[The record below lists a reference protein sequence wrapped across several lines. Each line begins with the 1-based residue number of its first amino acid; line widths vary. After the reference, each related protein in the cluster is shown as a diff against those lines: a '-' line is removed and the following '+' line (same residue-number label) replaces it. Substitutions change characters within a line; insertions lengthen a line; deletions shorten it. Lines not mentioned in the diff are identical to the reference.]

1 MPAPT
6 SADARQPPVTPGSD
20 IIVEKQLFELPSFT
34 TTGGATLTQVRVGWE
49 SYGTLN
55 EARDNAILVTHFFSA
70 NSHAAGK
77 YRPDDAEPGYWN
89 AIIGPGKPLD
99 TNRYCIIS
107 SDTLVN
113 LNAKDPNTITT
124 GPATIDPGTGKP
136 YGMRFPIVTIRDFVN
151 VQKALLDHLGIASLQ
166 AVVGASMGAL
176 QALEWASAYPD
187 RVQRVIAV
195 IGGAEENAFLIG
207 WLQLWAA
214 PIRLDPHWN
223 QGDYY
228 GRVEPT
234 RGLIEALKLVTL
246 QASQWSWVDRMF
258 GRAWAEEGQDPAAAM
273 ENRFAVEA
281 WLERTA
287 ATRAAACDANHFL
300 YLVKAN
306 QLYLTGHGA
315 SVEAGLQAIKA
326 PCLLI
331 ASAERSGLPAT
342 TPSAPVAGQAHG
354 PGQGR
359 HLHGGDHDRTRP
371 PGRHRPHRQGWA
383 RDRELPGAK
392 RHGKAAGLADM
403 IRTANQPIPPRA
415 EAVAI
420 AKLPSM
426 ATRSRPIRRS
436 HARAD
441 SC

>member
-1 MPAPT
+1 M
-6 SADARQPPVTPGSD
+6 
-20 IIVEKQLFELPSFT
+20 
-34 TTGGATLTQVRVGWE
+34 RVGWE

-77 YRPDDAEPGYWN
+77 YRPDEAEPGYWN

-124 GPATIDPGTGKP
+124 GPATIDPDTGKP
-136 YGMRFPIVTIRDFVN
+136 YGMSFPIVTIRDFVN
-151 VQKALLDHLGIASLQ
+151 VQKALLDHLGITSLQ

-228 GRVEPT
+228 GRAEPT
-234 RGLIEALKLVTL
+234 RGLIEALKIVTL
-246 QASQWSWVDRMF
+246 QASQWPWVDRMF
-258 GRAWAEEGQDPAAAM
+258 GRAWAEEGKDPAAAM

-287 ATRAAACDANHFL
+287 AARAAQCDANHFL

-306 QLYLTGHGA
+306 QLYLTGHGS

-326 PCLLI
+326 PLPADRLG
-331 ASAERSGLPAT
+331 RGPGLPAAAPHAGAEGSARGMGKNVTYTEVIT
-342 TPSAPVAGQAHG
+342 TDLG
-354 PGQGR
+354 
-359 HLHGGDHDRTRP
+359 HLDGI
-371 PGRHRPHRQGWA
+371 A
-383 RDRELPGAK
+383 Y
-392 RHGKAAGLADM
+392 
-403 IRTANQPIPPRA
+403 
-415 EAVAI
+415 I
-420 AKLPSM
+420 AKAGAEIARFLAQASRESWRARGHDQDGEPAEPTVRPKQLPSPRYRAWLRVRDLSGDLM
-426 ATRSRPIRRS
+426 SEQTAADRRAAYPYFARITTRWMDNDAYVHVNNVVYYSFFDT
-436 HARAD
+436 A
-441 SC
+441 

>member
-6 SADARQPPVTPGSD
+6 SADARQPPVTPAPD
-20 IIVEKQLFELPSFT
+20 IIVEKQLFELPSYT
-34 TTGGATLTQVRVGWE
+34 TMGGATLRQVRVGWE

-99 TNRYCIIS
+99 TNRYCIVS

-246 QASQWSWVDRMF
+246 QASQWPWVDRMF
-258 GRAWAEEGQDPAAAM
+258 GRAWAEEGQDPAAAL

-287 ATRAAACDANHFL
+287 AARAAACDANHFL

-315 SVEAGLQAIKA
+315 SVEPGLAAIKA

-331 ASAERSGLPAT
+331 ASADDLVFP
-342 TPSAPVAGQAHG
+342 PK
-354 PGQGR
+354 R
-359 HLHGGDHDRTRP
+359 HLRPLRDKLAALGKDVTYTEVITTDLGHLDGIAYIAKAGPEIASFLAQSVTAKP
-371 PGRHRPHRQGWA
+371 PGPRP
-383 RDRELPGAK
+383 
-392 RHGKAAGLADM
+392 
-403 IRTANQPIPPRA
+403 
-415 EAVAI
+415 
-420 AKLPSM
+420 
-426 ATRSRPIRRS
+426 
-436 HARAD
+436 
-441 SC
+441 

>member
-1 MPAPT
+1 MPRPE
-6 SADARQPPVTPGSD
+6 PPD
-20 IIVEKQLFELPSFT
+20 ILVEKQVFELPSYT
-34 TTGGATLTQVRVGWE
+34 TTGGAVLRQVRVGWE
-49 SYGTLN
+49 CYGTLN

-124 GPATIDPGTGKP
+124 GPATIDPATGTP
-136 YGMRFPIVTIRDFVN
+136 YGMSFPIVTIRDFVN
-151 VQKALLDHLGIASLQ
+151 VQKALVDHLGIPSLQ

-176 QALEWASAYPD
+176 QALEWGSAWPD
-187 RVQRVIAV
+187 RVQRIVAV

-228 GRVEPT
+228 GRAEPT
-234 RGLIEALKLVTL
+234 RGLVEALKIVLL
-246 QASQWSWVDRMF
+246 QASQWPWVDRMF
-258 GRAWAEEGQDPAAAM
+258 GRAWAEEGKDPAAAL
-273 ENRFAVEA
+273 ENVFAVEA

-287 ATRAAACDANHFL
+287 AARAAACDANHFL

-331 ASAERSGLPAT
+331 ASAIDLVFPPQRHMQVLKDKFTAMGKDVTYTEVIT
-342 TPSAPVAGQAHG
+342 TDLG
-354 PGQGR
+354 
-359 HLHGGDHDRTRP
+359 HLDGI
-371 PGRHRPHRQGWA
+371 A
-383 RDRELPGAK
+383 Y
-392 RHGKAAGLADM
+392 
-403 IRTANQPIPPRA
+403 
-415 EAVAI
+415 I
-420 AKLPSM
+420 AKAGAEIGKFLAQSITSKPLG
-426 ATRSRPIRRS
+426 SRT
-436 HARAD
+436 
-441 SC
+441 

>member
-1 MPAPT
+1 MPRPE
-6 SADARQPPVTPGSD
+6 QPD
-20 IIVEKQLFELPSFT
+20 ILVEKKVFELPSYT
-34 TTGGATLTQVRVGWE
+34 TTGGAVLRQVRVGWE
-49 SYGTLN
+49 CYGTLN

-70 NSHAAGK
+70 NSHAAGI

-99 TNRYCIIS
+99 TDRYCIIS

-124 GPATIDPGTGKP
+124 GPATIDPDTGKP
-136 YGMRFPIVTIRDFVN
+136 YGMSFPIVTIRDFVN
-151 VQKALLDHLGIASLQ
+151 LQKALLDHLGIASLQ

-195 IGGAEENAFLIG
+195 IGGVEENAFLIG

-214 PIRLDPHWN
+214 PIRLDPLWN

-228 GRVEPT
+228 GRAEPT

-246 QASQWSWVDRMF
+246 QASQWPWVDRMF
-258 GRAWAEEGQDPAAAM
+258 GRAWAEEGKDPAAAL

-287 ATRAAACDANHFL
+287 TARAAACDANHFL

-306 QLYLTGHGA
+306 QLYLTGHRA
-315 SVEAGLQAIKA
+315 SVEAGLAAIEA

-331 ASAERSGLPAT
+331 ASADDLVFP
-342 TPSAPVAGQAHG
+342 PK
-354 PGQGR
+354 R
-359 HLHGGDHDRTRP
+359 HLHALKDQLMAMGKDVTYTEVITTDLGHLDGIAYIAKAGPEIASFLAQSVT
-371 PGRHRPHRQGWA
+371 
-383 RDRELPGAK
+383 AK
-392 RHGKAAGLADM
+392 RPG
-403 IRTANQPIPPRA
+403 PR
-415 EAVAI
+415 
-420 AKLPSM
+420 P
-426 ATRSRPIRRS
+426 
-436 HARAD
+436 
-441 SC
+441 

>member
-6 SADARQPPVTPGSD
+6 SADTRQPPVTPAPD
-20 IIVEKQLFELPSFT
+20 IIVEKQLFELPSYT
-34 TTGGATLTQVRVGWE
+34 TMGGATLRQVRVGWE
-49 SYGTLN
+49 RYGTLN

-99 TNRYCIIS
+99 TDRYCIIS

-151 VQKALLDHLGIASLQ
+151 VQKALLDQLGIASLQ

-228 GRVEPT
+228 GRAEPT

-246 QASQWSWVDRMF
+246 QASQWPWVDRMF
-258 GRAWAEEGQDPAAAM
+258 GRAWAEEGQDPAAAL

-287 ATRAAACDANHFL
+287 TARAAACDANHFL

-306 QLYLTGHGA
+306 QLYLTGHGP
-315 SVEAGLQAIKA
+315 SVEAGLAAINA

-331 ASAERSGLPAT
+331 ASADDLVFP
-342 TPSAPVAGQAHG
+342 PK
-354 PGQGR
+354 R
-359 HLHGGDHDRTRP
+359 HLRPLRDKLAALGKDVTYTEVITTDLGHLDGIAYIAKAGPEIASFLAQSVTAKP
-371 PGRHRPHRQGWA
+371 PGPRP
-383 RDRELPGAK
+383 
-392 RHGKAAGLADM
+392 
-403 IRTANQPIPPRA
+403 
-415 EAVAI
+415 
-420 AKLPSM
+420 
-426 ATRSRPIRRS
+426 
-436 HARAD
+436 
-441 SC
+441 

>member
-1 MPAPT
+1 MP
-6 SADARQPPVTPGSD
+6 RLEPPD
-20 IIVEKQLFELPSFT
+20 ILVEKQVFELPSYT
-34 TTGGATLTQVRVGWE
+34 TTGGAVLRQVRVGWE
-49 SYGTLN
+49 CYGTLN

-99 TNRYCIIS
+99 TDRYCIIS

-124 GPATIDPGTGKP
+124 GPATIDPATGKP
-136 YGMRFPIVTIRDFVN
+136 YGMSFPIVTIRDFVN
-151 VQKALLDHLGIASLQ
+151 VQKALLDHLGIPSLQ

-176 QALEWASAYPD
+176 QALEWGSAWPD
-187 RVQRVIAV
+187 RVQRIVAV

-228 GRVEPT
+228 GRAEPT
-234 RGLIEALKLVTL
+234 RGLVEALKIVLL
-246 QASQWSWVDRMF
+246 QASQWPWVDRMF

-287 ATRAAACDANHFL
+287 SARAAACDANHFL

-315 SVEAGLQAIKA
+315 SVDAGLQAITA

-331 ASAERSGLPAT
+331 ASANDLVFPPQRHMQALKDKLTAMGKDVTYTEVIT
-342 TPSAPVAGQAHG
+342 TDLG
-354 PGQGR
+354 
-359 HLHGGDHDRTRP
+359 HLDGI
-371 PGRHRPHRQGWA
+371 A
-383 RDRELPGAK
+383 Y
-392 RHGKAAGLADM
+392 
-403 IRTANQPIPPRA
+403 
-415 EAVAI
+415 I
-420 AKLPSM
+420 AKAGAEIGKFLAQSITSKPLG
-426 ATRSRPIRRS
+426 SRT
-436 HARAD
+436 
-441 SC
+441 

>member
-1 MPAPT
+1 MEM
-6 SADARQPPVTPGSD
+6 GSD
-20 IIVEKQLFELPSFT
+20 QFGSSCNVGAEHAEARAAGHPRRKKLFELPSFT
-34 TTGGATLTQVRVGWE
+34 TMGGAVLRQVRVGWE

-136 YGMRFPIVTIRDFVN
+136 YGMSFPIVTIRDFVN

-187 RVQRVIAV
+187 RVQRVVAV

-234 RGLIEALKLVTL
+234 RGLIEALKMV
-246 QASQWSWVDRMF
+246 
-258 GRAWAEEGQDPAAAM
+258 
-273 ENRFAVEA
+273 
-281 WLERTA
+281 TA
-287 ATRAAACDANHFL
+287 AGEPMAVGRPH
-300 YLVKAN
+300 VR
-306 QLYLTGHGA
+306 
-315 SVEAGLQAIKA
+315 AGLGGGGPGPGCCHGEPVCGRGMAGTDGGR
-326 PCLLI
+326 PG
-331 ASAERSGLPAT
+331 SGVRCQPLPL
-342 TPSAPVAGQAHG
+342 
-354 PGQGR
+354 PGQGQPA
-359 HLHGGDHDRTRP
+359 LPDRPRAQ
-371 PGRHRPHRQGWA
+371 RR
-383 RDRELPGAK
+383 
-392 RHGKAAGLADM
+392 AGLG
-403 IRTANQPIPPRA
+403 R
-415 EAVAI
+415 
-420 AKLPSM
+420 PS
-426 ATRSRPIRRS
+426 RR
-436 HARAD
+436 HA
-441 SC
+441 C

>member
-1 MPAPT
+1 MPRPE
-6 SADARQPPVTPGSD
+6 PPD
-20 IIVEKQLFELPSFT
+20 ILVEKKVFELPSYT
-34 TTGGATLTQVRVGWE
+34 TTGGAVLRQVRVGWE
-49 SYGTLN
+49 CYGTLN

-99 TNRYCIIS
+99 TDRYCIIS

-124 GPATIDPGTGKP
+124 GPATIDPATGKP
-136 YGMRFPIVTIRDFVN
+136 YGMSFPIVTIRDFVN
-151 VQKALLDHLGIASLQ
+151 VQKALVDHLGIPSLQ

-176 QALEWASAYPD
+176 QALEWGSAWPD
-187 RVQRVIAV
+187 RVQRIVAV

-214 PIRLDPHWN
+214 PIKLDPHWN

-228 GRVEPT
+228 GRAEPT

-246 QASQWSWVDRMF
+246 QASQWPWVDRMF
-258 GRAWAEEGQDPAAAM
+258 GRAWAEEGKDPAAAL
-273 ENRFAVEA
+273 ENVFAVEA

-287 ATRAAACDANHFL
+287 AARAAVCDANHFL

-306 QLYLTGHGA
+306 QLYLTGHGP
-315 SVEAGLQAIKA
+315 SVEAGLVAIKA

-331 ASAERSGLPAT
+331 ASAIDLVFP
-342 TPSAPVAGQAHG
+342 
-354 PGQGR
+354 
-359 HLHGGDHDRTRP
+359 
-371 PGRHRPHRQGWA
+371 
-383 RDRELPGAK
+383 
-392 RHGKAAGLADM
+392 
-403 IRTANQPIPPRA
+403 PPRHMQA
-415 EAVAI
+415 LKDKLTAMGKDVTYTEVITTDLGHLDGIAYI
-420 AKLPSM
+420 AKAGAEIGKFLAQSITSKPLG
-426 ATRSRPIRRS
+426 SRT
-436 HARAD
+436 
-441 SC
+441 